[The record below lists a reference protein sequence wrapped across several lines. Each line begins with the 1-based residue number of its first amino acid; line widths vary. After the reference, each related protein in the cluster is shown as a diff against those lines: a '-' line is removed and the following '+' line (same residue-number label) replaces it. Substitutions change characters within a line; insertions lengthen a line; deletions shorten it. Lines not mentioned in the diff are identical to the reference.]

1 MTVAH
6 RLQDKVAVVTGAA
19 SGLGKATAIRFAE
32 EGADI
37 AVADINAARAAETV
51 RAVEA
56 LGRRAF
62 YQETDTAQE
71 DACEA
76 LAQATV
82 DRFGRLDIVFTA
94 AGLAHA
100 HYVSRE
106 GHEEAPIPWPE
117 VWEMG
122 FLVNKPLKDW
132 ERVLSVN
139 LTGVMLTSRACARR
153 MIACGNGGSIVHVS
167 SVGATLPFKGIA
179 DYAVSKAGVW
189 MLTKVLAQELAQH
202 EIRVN
207 AVGPGFIETPMNAA
221 VRSSEAGANWMLDMM
236 AIRRFGQPADIAN
249 AALFL
254 ASDESAYV
262 TGEILYVDA
271 GIFTG

>member
-1 MTVAH
+1 MTVSN
-6 RLQDKVAVVTGAA
+6 RLQGKVAVVTGAA

-32 EGADI
+32 EGADVV
-37 AVADINAARAAETV
+37 VADINAERGAETV
-51 RAVEA
+51 SAIES

-62 YQETDTAQE
+62 YQETDTANE
-71 DACEA
+71 EACEA
-76 LAQATV
+76 LAEAAV

-106 GHEEAPIPWPE
+106 GHEEEPINWPE

-122 FLVNKPLKDW
+122 FIVNKPLKDW

-139 LTGVMLTSRACARR
+139 LTGVWLTSRACARR
-153 MIACGNGGSIVHVS
+153 MIALGNGGSIVHVS
-167 SVGATLPFKGIA
+167 SVGATVPFVGIA
-179 DYAVSKAGVW
+179 DYAISKAGVW
-189 MLTKVLAQELAQH
+189 MLTKVLAQELAPH

-207 AVGPGFIETPMNAA
+207 AIGPGFIETPMNAA
-221 VRSSEAGANWMLDMM
+221 VRSSEGGANWMLDMM
-236 AIRRFGQPADIAN
+236 AIRRFGQPSDVAN

-254 ASDESAYV
+254 ASPESSYV

-271 GIFTG
+271 GIVTG

>member
-1 MTVAH
+1 MTAAN
-6 RLQDKVAVVTGAA
+6 RLEGKVAVVTGAA

-32 EGADI
+32 EGADVV
-37 AVADINAARAAETV
+37 VADINAERAAGTV
-51 RAVEA
+51 EAVQA

-62 YQETDTAQE
+62 YKETDTAKE
-71 DACEA
+71 EACEA
-76 LAQATV
+76 LAQAAV
-82 DRFGRLDIVFTA
+82 DRLGRLDIVFTA

-106 GHEEAPIPWPE
+106 GHEEEPIDWPT

-122 FLVNKPLKDW
+122 FIVNKPLKDW

-139 LTGVMLTSRACARR
+139 LTGVWLTSRACARR
-153 MIACGNGGSIVHVS
+153 MIELGNGGSIVHVS
-167 SVGATLPFKGIA
+167 SVGATFPFKGIA
-179 DYAVSKAGVW
+179 DYGISKAGVW
-189 MLTKVLAQELAQH
+189 MLTKVLAQELASY

-221 VRSSEAGANWMLDMM
+221 VRASEGGANWMLDMM
-236 AIRRFGQPADIAN
+236 AIKRFGQPLDIAN

-254 ASDESAYV
+254 ASPESSYV